1 MNLKFLA
8 LFILLFCG
16 CLCGINPE
24 RTYRVY
30 NVADYN
36 GKTYV
41 NLNHVCCDEYID
53 QQGKQYIF
61 HGNYTV
67 ISSTISG
74 YDILRLRTEK
84 E

>member
-1 MNLKFLA
+1 MKLKFLV
-8 LFILLFCG
+8 LFILLFSG
-16 CLCGINPE
+16 CSIDPE
-24 RTYRVY
+24 RTYKVY
-30 NVADYN
+30 NITDSS

>member
-1 MNLKFLA
+1 MKLKFLV

-16 CLCGINPE
+16 CSINPE
-24 RTYRVY
+24 QTYKVY
-30 NVADYN
+30 NITDSS

-74 YDILRLRTEK
+74 HEILRLRLEK

>member
-1 MNLKFLA
+1 MKLKFLV

-16 CLCGINPE
+16 CSINPE
-24 RTYRVY
+24 QTYKVY
-30 NVADYN
+30 NITDSS
-36 GKTYV
+36 GKTYI

-74 YDILRLRTEK
+74 YNILRLRTEK

>member
-1 MNLKFLA
+1 MKLKFLV

-16 CLCGINPE
+16 CSINPE
-24 RTYRVY
+24 QTYKVY
-30 NVADYN
+30 NITDSS

>member
-1 MNLKFLA
+1 MKLKFLA

-16 CLCGINPE
+16 CGVKPDK
-24 RTYRVY
+24 TYTVY
-30 NVADYN
+30 NVTDSS
-36 GKTYV
+36 GKTYH
-41 NLNHVCCDEYID
+41 NLTHSMTNEYYD
-53 QQGKQYIF
+53 QQGKKYIF
-61 HGNYTV
+61 HGNHTV

>member
-1 MNLKFLA
+1 MKLKFLV

-16 CLCGINPE
+16 CSINPE
-24 RTYRVY
+24 QTYKVY
-30 NVADYN
+30 NVTDSS
-36 GKTYV
+36 GKTYY
-41 NLNHVCCDEYID
+41 NLDHGFIEHEYYD